1 MGQDKERARFKQTIA
16 LEYQAVQTRLSLF
29 EDLCPVTID
38 LIGETFGYPD
48 PELFAIHLNQSGT
61 HSTSYSDPSPRGWTG
76 SPFKHSHASIR
87 WYRSGTMPASMLG
100 LEDPRSIKGL
110 LDGELVALAKAPEV
124 LEISQDS
131 VASSFVHN
139 HLRQRRHPTSF
150 KTVSNIFRQH
160 VVLATDP
167 DLHQETEVFCM
178 WEERATVL
186 TVEAGGTTNG
196 ISSPATFIT
205 LP

>member
-1 MGQDKERARFKQTIA
+1 MNMDRNASPQPNIQVQSTEINSYWSVIQRLPSLSGCLQPSNFRFPLSSPVKARIIQIGPESSTDILSLSMGQDKERARFKQTIA

-29 EDLCPVTID
+29 EDLCPVTVD

-100 LEDPRSIKGL
+100 LEEPGR
-110 LDGELVALAKAPEV
+110 
-124 LEISQDS
+124 
-131 VASSFVHN
+131 
-139 HLRQRRHPTSF
+139 
-150 KTVSNIFRQH
+150 
-160 VVLATDP
+160 
-167 DLHQETEVFCM
+167 
-178 WEERATVL
+178 
-186 TVEAGGTTNG
+186 
-196 ISSPATFIT
+196 
-205 LP
+205 